1 MLPHR
6 REPAPHRAR
15 RSGYSSDSLVITHP
29 FHPLNGQRL
38 VVLFSQRQRTG
49 LYFGCTVE
57 ARRRVPVAEEWTGR
71 GVPASP
77 DRLAVE
83 GLTAARALV
92 DAIDPVK
99 VEQRTGVVRVEQ
111 VEGQRRG
118 TGADVGLGSPP
129 GGDGGGEHGRV
140 AAARQAR
147 R

>member
-1 MLPHR
+1 
-6 REPAPHRAR
+6 
-15 RSGYSSDSLVITHP
+15 LVITHP

-38 VVLFSQRQRTG
+38 VVLFTQRKRTG
-49 LYFGCTVE
+49 LYFVCEVEGRRPVTV
-57 ARRRVPVAEEWTGR
+57 AQEWTDR

-92 DAIDPVK
+92 NAIDTVK
-99 VEQRTGVVRVEQ
+99 VEQRSGVTRVDEE
-111 VEGQRRG
+111 EGQRRG

-140 AAARQAR
+140 AAARRTR

>member
-1 MLPHR
+1 M
-6 REPAPHRAR
+6 
-15 RSGYSSDSLVITHP
+15 ITHP

-38 VVLFSQRQRTG
+38 VVLFTQRKRTG
-49 LYFGCTVE
+49 LYFVCEVE
-57 ARRRVPVAEEWTGR
+57 GRRRVTVAQEWTDR

-92 DAIDPVK
+92 DAIDPAK
-99 VEQRTGVVRVEQ
+99 AEQRSGVTRVDE
-111 VEGQRRG
+111 EDGQRRG
-118 TGADVGLGSPP
+118 TGSDVGLGSPP

-140 AAARQAR
+140 AAARKVR

>member
-1 MLPHR
+1 M
-6 REPAPHRAR
+6 
-15 RSGYSSDSLVITHP
+15 ITHP

-38 VVLFSQRQRTG
+38 VVLFTQRKRTG
-49 LYFGCTVE
+49 LYFVCEVE
-57 ARRRVPVAEEWTGR
+57 GRRRVTVAQEWTDR

-92 DAIDPVK
+92 DAIDPVNA
-99 VEQRTGVVRVEQ
+99 EQHTGVTRVDEE
-111 VEGQRRG
+111 EGERWE
-118 TGADVGLGSPP
+118 TGADGGLGSPP

-140 AAARQAR
+140 AAARKAR

>member
-1 MLPHR
+1 
-6 REPAPHRAR
+6 
-15 RSGYSSDSLVITHP
+15 LVITHP

-38 VVLFSQRQRTG
+38 VVLFTQRKRAG
-49 LYFGCTVE
+49 LFFVCEVE
-57 ARRRVPVAEEWTGR
+57 GRRRVTVAQEWTDR

-92 DAIDPVK
+92 DAIDPAK
-99 VEQRTGVVRVEQ
+99 AEQHTGVTRVEE
-111 VEGQRRG
+111 EGQRPG
-118 TGADVGLGSPP
+118 TGSDVGLGSPP

-140 AAARQAR
+140 AAARKGR

>member
-1 MLPHR
+1 
-6 REPAPHRAR
+6 
-15 RSGYSSDSLVITHP
+15 LVITHP

-38 VVLFSQRQRTG
+38 VVLFSQRKRIG
-49 LYFGCTVE
+49 LFFVCEVE
-57 ARRRVPVAEEWTGR
+57 GRRRITVAQEWTDR

-83 GLTAARALV
+83 GLTAVRALV
-92 DAIDPVK
+92 DAIDPAR
-99 VEQRTGVVRVEQ
+99 VEQRSGATLAEEEG
-111 VEGQRRG
+111 GQRRG

-140 AAARQAR
+140 AAARETR